1 MSYIEAGQLLEK
13 HVELELTL
21 EAGQGG
27 IGRHLVSID
36 VNRPGLALAG
46 FYRNFA
52 QDRIQVFGRGETAYL
67 EDCTAADRERI
78 IAEFFRYPHP
88 GLVFTHGNQPP
99 PEFLEAAESTNTPLM
114 TTNLSTH
121 NFIVLFTQYMSE
133 ELAPSTSLHGVLID
147 VFGVGILLMG
157 SSGIGKSE
165 TALELVERH
174 HRLVADD
181 IVHIRCVGETEL
193 VGRASEVIE
202 HHMELRGVGIINV
215 KDLFGVGAILGR
227 CKIDLVIRMEDWD
240 QKKDYDRL
248 GIEEE
253 TVDIL
258 GVQVPRIL
266 LPVRPGRNVPILI
279 ETAAMNH
286 RSKRMGYHA
295 ARELSNRINAQ
306 ILKKNA
312 RKAPGDSGGWPAAP
326 EDASG
331 VSSPS
336 ESIPSSGDSA

>member
-1 MSYIEAGQLLEK
+1 MSYIEAGQLIEK
-13 HVELELTL
+13 HTDLQLRL
-21 EAGQGG
+21 LAGAGG
-27 IGRHLVSID
+27 VNRHLVSID

-52 QDRIQVFGRGETAYL
+52 ADRIQVFGRGETAYL
-67 EDCTAADRERI
+67 EDCSEADRERI
-78 IAEFFRYPHP
+78 IAEFFRYQHP
-88 GLVFTHGNQPP
+88 GLVFTHDNEP
-99 PEFLEAAESTNTPLM
+99 PEAFLEAANRTQTPLM
-114 TTNLSTH
+114 TTGLSTH
-121 NFIVLFTQYMSE
+121 NFIVLFTHYMSE

-157 SSGIGKSE
+157 ASGIGKSE

-193 VGRASEVIE
+193 VGRASEMIE

-227 CKIDLVIRMEDWD
+227 CKIDLVIRLEDWD
-240 QKKDYDRL
+240 ENKDYDRL
-248 GIEEE
+248 GLEEE

-258 GVQVPRIL
+258 GVSVPRIL

-295 ARELSNRINAQ
+295 ARELSNRINAH
-306 ILKKNA
+306 IVEKNA
-312 RKAPGDSGGWPAAP
+312 KKGAAP
-326 EDASG
+326 
-331 VSSPS
+331 
-336 ESIPSSGDSA
+336 

>member
-1 MSYIEAGQLLEK
+1 MSYIEVGKLLDEKLHPGLKLRLLAGE
-13 HVELELTL
+13 
-21 EAGQGG
+21 QGTE
-27 IGRHLVSID
+27 RHLVSID

-52 QDRIQVFGRGETAYL
+52 EDRIQVFGRGETAYI
-67 EDCTAADRERI
+67 EDCSDADRERI
-78 IAEFFRYPHP
+78 LDEFFKYRHP
-88 GLVFTHGNQPP
+88 GLIFTHGNTPP
-99 PEFLEAAESTNTPLM
+99 PAFIEAANATDTPLFA
-114 TTNLSTH
+114 TALSTH
-121 NFIVLFTQYMSE
+121 NFIVQFTHYMGE
-133 ELAPSTSLHGVLID
+133 ALAPSTSLHGVLID

-157 SSGIGKSE
+157 ASGIGKSE

-215 KDLFGVGAILGR
+215 KDLFGVGAILGQ
-227 CKIDLVIRMEDWD
+227 CKINLVIRMEDWD
-240 QKKDYDRL
+240 QSKDYDRL
-248 GIEEE
+248 GLEEE

-258 GVQVPRIL
+258 GVQVPRIH

-306 ILKKNA
+306 IEKKN
-312 RKAPGDSGGWPAAP
+312 
-326 EDASG
+326 
-331 VSSPS
+331 SSRS
-336 ESIPSSGDSA
+336 

>member
-1 MSYIEAGQLLEK
+1 MSYIEAGQLLK
-13 HVELELTL
+13 IHPELGLRL
-21 EAGQGG
+21 LAGQGG
-27 IGRHLVSID
+27 LSRHLVSID

-67 EDCTAADRERI
+67 EDCTDQDRGRI
-78 IAEFFRYPHP
+78 IAEFFRYQHP
-88 GLVFTHGNQPP
+88 GLVFTHDNVP
-99 PEFLEAAESTNTPLM
+99 PEPFLVTANETNTPIMSTRL
-114 TTNLSTH
+114 TTH
-121 NFIVLFTQYMSE
+121 NFIVHFTHCMGE

-157 SSGIGKSE
+157 ASGIGKSE

-193 VGRASEVIE
+193 IGRASEVIQ

-240 QKKDYDRL
+240 ETKDYDRL
-248 GIEEE
+248 GLEEE

-306 ILKKNA
+306 IHEKNI
-312 RKAPGDSGGWPAAP
+312 RQTTGS
-326 EDASG
+326 
-331 VSSPS
+331 
-336 ESIPSSGDSA
+336 